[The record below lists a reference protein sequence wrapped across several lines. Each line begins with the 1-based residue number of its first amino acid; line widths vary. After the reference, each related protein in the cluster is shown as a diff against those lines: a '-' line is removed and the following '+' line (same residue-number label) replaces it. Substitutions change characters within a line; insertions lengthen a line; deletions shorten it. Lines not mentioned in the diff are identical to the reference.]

1 MAEEYR
7 ILIVEDDSGT
17 RKLIAQIVERAGYRA
32 ILARGGQEGLHLLQK
47 DGADLLLLDL
57 MMKDIDGWSLL
68 ETIKTDDRLLSLPVI
83 IVSAKHPR
91 EDPLQIEA
99 HANMFE
105 AYFVKPF
112 DVTELVAKMTEVLGQ
127 S

>member
-1 MAEEYR
+1 MAEKYR
-7 ILIVEDDSGT
+7 VLIVEDDPGT
-17 RKLIAQIVERAGYRA
+17 LKLLAQIVERAGYKA
-32 ILARGGQEGLHLLQK
+32 VLARGGQEGLALLQR

-57 MMKDIDGWSLL
+57 MMKDIDGWNLL
-68 ETIKTDDRLLSLPVI
+68 ETIKTDDRLLALPVI

-91 EDPLQIEA
+91 EDPLRTEA

-112 DVTELVAKMTEVLGQ
+112 DVNELVAKMTEVLG
-127 S
+127 